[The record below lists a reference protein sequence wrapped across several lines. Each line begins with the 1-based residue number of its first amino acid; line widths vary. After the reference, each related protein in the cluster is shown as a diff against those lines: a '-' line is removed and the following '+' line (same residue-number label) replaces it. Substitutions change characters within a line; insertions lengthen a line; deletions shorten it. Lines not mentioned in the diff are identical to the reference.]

1 MLLLSKMKRR
11 GAMSVSV
18 AANVRI
24 IPAKPQAVDT
34 NNQCKRLNVAAYC
47 RVSTEQEEQQNSYQ
61 VQIEYYTS
69 YISSNPEWSFA
80 GIFADEGISGTQTK
94 NRTEFNRMI
103 KMCKKKKIDL
113 VLCKST
119 SRFARNTVD
128 CLEYIRLLKSL
139 GIGVI
144 FEKENINTLT
154 AQSEF
159 ILALYSSFAQAESE
173 SISKNITLG
182 NQMAFKEGKVRYQY
196 KHWLGYKKGEDGK
209 PQIVPE
215 EAETVK
221 TVFRLFLEGK
231 SYNGIVKYMNDN
243 NYVNRSTT
251 GQWVSS
257 MVKRI
262 LENEKYIGD
271 SILQKTFTVDCITH
285 KNVRNK
291 GERPMYYV
299 SDCHPAIIDKDT
311 FNRVQ
316 QEIARR
322 NSKRS
327 ASTKNPTEQSK
338 YSSKYA
344 LTELLICGECG
355 TACRRCRWTSHNRDR
370 TVWRCINRLEHG
382 PKYCKSPAIDEK
394 PLHNAIVR
402 AINEFYN
409 CADDVANV
417 LKTAT
422 DSVLSGTKGSDI
434 QQIEQRLKDIDN
446 ARKEFINLIATGTCA
461 ADSLDN
467 EFAKLFEEE
476 EQLSQTL
483 LSLKSQADSEQNKL
497 AEELKAEIGNTSFRL
512 EEYDDVLVRKV
523 VECVKVLNIG
533 EISVAFK
540 GGYEIKS
547 KL

>member
-1 MLLLSKMKRR
+1 
-11 GAMSVSV
+11 
-18 AANVRI
+18 
-24 IPAKPQAVDT
+24 
-34 NNQCKRLNVAAYC
+34 
-47 RVSTEQEEQQNSYQ
+47 
-61 VQIEYYTS
+61 
-69 YISSNPEWSFA
+69 
-80 GIFADEGISGTQTK
+80 
-94 NRTEFNRMI
+94 
-103 KMCKKKKIDL
+103 
-113 VLCKST
+113 ST
-119 SRFARNTVD
+119 SRFSRNTVD
-128 CLEYIRLLKSL
+128 CLDNVRLLKSL

-182 NQMAFKEGKVRYQY
+182 NQMAFKDGKVRYQY
-196 KHWLGYKKGEDGK
+196 SHWLGYRKGADGK
-209 PQIVPE
+209 PEIVSE
-215 EAETVK
+215 EVEAVK

-231 SYNGIVKYMNDN
+231 SHRVIADYMNEH
-243 NYVNRSTT
+243 NYPNRSST
-251 GQWVSS
+251 GLWVNS

-271 SILQKTFTVDCITH
+271 CLLQKTYTVDCITH
-285 KNVRNK
+285 KTAKNK

-299 SDCHPAIIDKDT
+299 SDCHPAIIDRDT

-382 PKYCKSPAIDEK
+382 PKYCKSPAIDEQ

-409 CADDVANV
+409 CGDDVTKV
-417 LKTAT
+417 LESAT
-422 DSVLSGTKGSDI
+422 STVLSGTSGNEI
-434 QQIEQRLKDIDN
+434 QKIERRLKEIN
-446 ARKEFINLIATGTCA
+446 QARNEFVNLIATGACA
-461 ADSLDN
+461 SDSLDS
-467 EFAKLFEEE
+467 EFAKLFDEE

-483 LSLKSQADSEQNKL
+483 ISLKSKADFEQNKL
-497 AEELKAEIGNTSFRL
+497 AEELKAEIGNTPFRL

-523 VECVKVLNIG
+523 VECVKVLNIE
-533 EISVAFK
+533 EISVTFK